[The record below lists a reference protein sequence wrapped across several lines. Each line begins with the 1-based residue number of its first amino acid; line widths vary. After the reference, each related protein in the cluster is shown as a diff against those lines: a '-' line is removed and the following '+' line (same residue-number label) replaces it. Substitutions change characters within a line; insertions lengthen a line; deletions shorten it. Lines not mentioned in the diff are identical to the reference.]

1 MGVLKTIGRSSA
13 FIWLG
18 SVVAANYVR
27 FCYWTSRWEQVNFA
41 SPKGFIDGQQPF
53 IAAFWHGRL
62 LMMPFAWPGGDQL
75 FILISRHR
83 DGALISNTMTRFG
96 MKSIRGSTEREAG
109 GNDKGAR
116 AALTEMLR
124 KLKTGACIGFTPDGP
139 RGPRMRASDGLAA
152 LARLSGAPVVPCAC
166 AMRRRRILSS
176 WDRMVLPLPFTRGVL
191 MWGDPISVPADA
203 KGPALEA
210 ARLAIENAMIV
221 LTREA
226 DRRCGLD
233 PDAIQPAEVATAA

>member
-1 MGVLKTIGRSSA
+1 MGVLKRIGRSSA
-13 FIWLG
+13 VLWLG
-18 SVVAANYVR
+18 SFVAANYLR
-27 FCYWTSRWEQVNFA
+27 FVYWTSRWERINYETP
-41 SPKGFIDGQQPF
+41 SRFIDGKLPF
-53 IAAFWHGRL
+53 IAPFWHGRL
-62 LMMPFAWPGGDQL
+62 LMMPFAWPRGDRL
-75 FILISRHR
+75 YILISRHR

-124 KLKTGACIGFTPDGP
+124 KLRDGNCIGFTPDGP
-139 RGPRMRASDGLAA
+139 RGPRMRASEGLAA
-152 LARLSGAPVVPCAC
+152 LARLSGAPIVPCAC

-176 WDRMVLPLPFTRGVL
+176 WDRMVVPLPFTRGVL
-191 MWGDPISVPADA
+191 MWGEPITVPHDA

-210 ARLAIENAMIV
+210 ARLAIETAITE

-233 PDAIQPAEVATAA
+233 PDLILPADPVAT